1 MLNETIELNATLSN
15 AVNEIQ
21 AELSN
26 KTFEIACEITR
37 IGDYNG
43 SFSFTPSDEIQV
55 IQTNGKLLLQ
65 NITINPIP
73 SNYGKIT
80 WNGSTMSIT

>member
-15 AVNEIQ
+15 AVNEIHGEV
-21 AELSN
+21 ATESTSI
-26 KTFEIACEITR
+26 KCEVTK

-43 SFSFTPSDEIQV
+43 SFAFTPTDEVQV
-55 IQTNGKLLLQ
+55 IQTNGKLLLH

-73 SNYGKIT
+73 SNYGKIA
-80 WNGSTMSIT
+80 WNGSTMTIT